1 MLPKTQIKDIR
12 MQKPFRLILRRS
24 FAFLFLTMFWVLT
37 SANAEE
43 KSGGEGGGSGGY
55 ERLEPFT
62 VNLVGLHQVI
72 QISVTLKPAKPDVSD
87 KIKLYMPV
95 IRHEIILLLSAKTPE
110 QVQSSEGKQ
119 KLILETRYA
128 ANKALGLT
136 SKDGVADVLFESI
149 IIQ

>member
-1 MLPKTQIKDIR
+1 
-12 MQKPFRLILRRS
+12 MQKSFVLILRRS
-24 FAFLFLTMFWVLT
+24 FVFLLLALCCVSI

-43 KSGGEGGGSGGY
+43 KKEGDGGGY

-72 QISVTLKPAKPDVSD
+72 QVAVTLKPAKPEVGE

-110 QVQSSEGKQ
+110 QIQSSEGKQ
-119 KLILETRYA
+119 KLIVETRVA
-128 ANKALGLT
+128 ANRALGLT

>member
-1 MLPKTQIKDIR
+1 
-12 MQKPFRLILRRS
+12 MQRSVGLILCRN
-24 FAFLFLTMFWVLT
+24 LTMLLFALFCTST
-37 SANAEE
+37 SAFAGEG
-43 KSGGEGGGSGGY
+43 GGEGGGSSGY

-62 VNLVGLHQVI
+62 VNLVGLRQVI
-72 QISVTLKPAKPDVSD
+72 QISMTLKPAKPEVSD

-95 IRHEIILLLSAKTPE
+95 IRHEIIMLLSGKTPE
-110 QVQSSEGKQ
+110 QMQSSEGKQ

>member
-1 MLPKTQIKDIR
+1 
-12 MQKPFRLILRRS
+12 MQKSIGFVLRRS
-24 FAFLFLTMFWVLT
+24 FAILFLALCCASI

-43 KSGGEGGGSGGY
+43 KKEGDSGGY

-72 QISVTLKPAKPDVSD
+72 QISLTLKPAKPDVSD
-87 KIKLYMPV
+87 KIKLYMPA
-95 IRHEIILLLSAKTPE
+95 IRHEIILLLSSKTPE

-119 KLILETRYA
+119 KLIVETRVA

-149 IIQ
+149 IVQ

>member
-1 MLPKTQIKDIR
+1 
-12 MQKPFRLILRRS
+12 MQKKFGSILRRS
-24 FAFLFLTMFWVLT
+24 FAFIFLGLCCVSI

-43 KSGGEGGGSGGY
+43 KKEGDSGGY

-72 QISVTLKPAKPDVSD
+72 QISLTLKPAKPDISD
-87 KIKLYMPV
+87 KIKLYMPA
-95 IRHEIILLLSAKTPE
+95 IRHEIILLLSSKTPE

-119 KLILETRYA
+119 KLISETRIA
-128 ANKALGLT
+128 ANKALGLS

>member
-1 MLPKTQIKDIR
+1 MLPKTQIKDIK
-12 MQKPFRLILRRS
+12 MQKSFGLSLRRS
-24 FAFLFLTMFWVLT
+24 LAFLFLIMFGVLT

-43 KSGGEGGGSGGY
+43 KGGGEGGGY

-62 VNLVGLHQVI
+62 VNLVGLRQVI
-72 QISVTLKPAKPDVSD
+72 QVSVTLKPAKADVSD

-119 KLILETRYA
+119 KLILETRFA

>member
-1 MLPKTQIKDIR
+1 ML
-12 MQKPFRLILRRS
+12 L
-24 FAFLFLTMFWVLT
+24 FATFCIST
-37 SANAEE
+37 SALAGEHG
-43 KSGGEGGGSGGY
+43 GGEGGGSGGY

-72 QISVTLKPAKPDVSD
+72 QISMTLKPAKPDVSD

-95 IRHEIILLLSAKTPE
+95 IRHEIIMLLSGKTPE
-110 QVQSSEGKQ
+110 QMQSSEGKQ

>member
-1 MLPKTQIKDIR
+1 
-12 MQKPFRLILRRS
+12 MQKSVGLILFRS
-24 FAFLFLTMFWVLT
+24 LAILFFSLFWVTT

-43 KSGGEGGGSGGY
+43 KGGGEGGGGY

-72 QISVTLKPAKPDVSD
+72 QISVTLKPAKPEVGE
-87 KIKLYMPV
+87 KIKLYMPA

-136 SKDGVADVLFESI
+136 SKDGVSDVLFESI

>member
-1 MLPKTQIKDIR
+1 
-12 MQKPFRLILRRS
+12 MQKTVGLILCRS
-24 FAFLFLTMFWVLT
+24 FAMLFFAIFGLV
-37 SANAEE
+37 SIANAEE
-43 KSGGEGGGSGGY
+43 HGGGEGGGGY

-62 VNLVGLHQVI
+62 VNLAGLHQVI

-95 IRHEIILLLSAKTPE
+95 IRHEIILLLSQKTPE
-110 QVQSSEGKQ
+110 QMESSEGKQ

>member
-1 MLPKTQIKDIR
+1 MQKSVRYMLP
-12 MQKPFRLILRRS
+12 RS
-24 FAFLFLTMFWVLT
+24 LAFLLAALFLVSTVA
-37 SANAEE
+37 SAGEG
-43 KSGGEGGGSGGY
+43 GGEGGGAGGY

-62 VNLVGLHQVI
+62 VNLVGLRQMI
-72 QISVTLKPAKPDVSD
+72 QLSVTLKPAKPDASE
-87 KIKLYMPV
+87 KIKLYMPA
-95 IRHEIILLLSAKTPE
+95 IRHEIILLLSGKTVE
-110 QVQSSEGKQ
+110 QMQSAEGKQ

>member
-1 MLPKTQIKDIR
+1 
-12 MQKPFRLILRRS
+12 MQKAFGFISRRS
-24 FAFLFLTMFWVLT
+24 FACMFLALCCISINV
-37 SANAEE
+37 NAEE
-43 KSGGEGGGSGGY
+43 KGGEGGGGGY

-62 VNLVGLHQVI
+62 VNLQGLRQVI
-72 QISVTLKPAKPDVSD
+72 QISLTLKPAKPEVSD
-87 KIKLYMPV
+87 KIKLYMPA

-119 KLILETRYA
+119 KLILETRVA

>member
-1 MLPKTQIKDIR
+1 